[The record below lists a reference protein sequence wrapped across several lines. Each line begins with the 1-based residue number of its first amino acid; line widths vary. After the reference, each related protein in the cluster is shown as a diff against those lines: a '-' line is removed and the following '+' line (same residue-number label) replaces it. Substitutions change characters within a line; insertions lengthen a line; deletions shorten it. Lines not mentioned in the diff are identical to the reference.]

1 MCHTEMTHPAHH
13 LWQCPSSQ
21 WHQSHLST
29 GACPD
34 RSNRNHRLL
43 PAWHC
48 CREVGTRTR
57 HLWAPWHGTA
67 QGKTSLSL
75 MVKAEESHGMGSTW
89 PTLLRPSKEVF
100 RIEFLLQL
108 RGPCWWQA
116 SFWTEL
122 ILALS
127 PFIDLEVFES
137 GPPKPGSFSLEI
149 HNRTDFSR
157 RFPASHLPDLVP
169 RKCTAIRVCGRALG
183 PVHIPLALPGQRVAL
198 QVYSVLPPFLSPVP
212 EPVFSWAG
220 HGSSSHVW

>member
-1 MCHTEMTHPAHH
+1 MCHTEMTHPTHH

-43 PAWHC
+43 PVWHC
-48 CREVGTRTR
+48 CREVGTKTR

-122 ILALS
+122 IPALS
-127 PFIDLEVFES
+127 PFIDLEVFDLKYLITEIFES
-137 GPPKPGSFSLEI
+137 GPPKTRQLQPRDSQQNRFQQTFS
-149 HNRTDFSR
+149 S
-157 RFPASHLPDLVP
+157 LPSP
-169 RKCTAIRVCGRALG
+169 RLG
-183 PVHIPLALPGQRVAL
+183 P
-198 QVYSVLPPFLSPVP
+198 
-212 EPVFSWAG
+212 
-220 HGSSSHVW
+220 